1 MKFIIVA
8 GTNKSGTTSLFNYLA
23 GHPTVTSSSM
33 KQTDFFL
40 QENVIFEDYLLVFLL
55 RKPEDRLLSWFKYSK
70 QLFLIPQDMT
80 FSKYI
85 ELNQKNQDPSI
96 EEFSALQTG
105 NYVDYLERF
114 YSVFDRS
121 QIKIIFT
128 EDLKENPTKLMSD
141 LATELGINADFY
153 SSYNFEIFNKSQNSR
168 NKSLRTFYLF
178 LRNLFLP
185 LAKSNFKFLS
195 KIVYKIGKA
204 VSGLYRKINLTK
216 KAVDVNIQ
224 DADYALIS
232 DYYKRSN
239 EKLSALIGEKLPWNT
254 GK

>member
-40 QENVIFEDYLLVFLL
+40 QENVIFEDYLSFFSREETNSLSLMEASPDYLYNSDAPIKIQECLRGHDVSLVFLL

-80 FSKYI
+80 FSK
-85 ELNQKNQDPSI
+85 
-96 EEFSALQTG
+96 
-105 NYVDYLERF
+105 
-114 YSVFDRS
+114 
-121 QIKIIFT
+121 
-128 EDLKENPTKLMSD
+128 
-141 LATELGINADFY
+141 LGINADFY

-224 DADYALIS
+224 DADSALIS